1 MSHTPYFT
9 LFLAFEFET
18 MNPSASGW
26 INKFGESASTQI
38 ATHEDFQNIYGELK
52 KTGFVYGINVKVPR
66 EIEKV
71 HTLSEDE
78 KAKINLLLALYKTY
92 TLQEKNTDFD
102 IFLEKIFQFYKDL
115 NLGDIS
121 FFNKIL
127 TGNKT
132 SAQLEKLIDSRVY
145 LADNLISKTFNS
157 IITNS
162 LLFIDVLT
170 FKRYLTQPE
179 GIRVYAQNLEY
190 IAINITY
197 HALSSREKNK
207 NDERLAH
214 LFEASL
220 TFIDTE
226 KERFDGS
233 YREKLLDNYSR
244 WENQYFLDVACLT
257 VWEDKSLEYHE
268 SEFIFG
274 IGKDLGFDQKQIA
287 RSLEEIT
294 AFFDRNSEII
304 PFLKDN
310 NLAVQF
316 YDSMSKI
323 VNKLILRNSKRLQ
336 KELLESK
343 ELVTLISK
351 STVQDLSSEEK
362 KKVQNQLIDIF
373 KSIPS
378 LAIFILPGGAVL
390 LPIFI
395 KLIPKLLPSSFDD
408 NRVKEK

>member
-1 MSHTPYFT
+1 
-9 LFLAFEFET
+9 

-26 INKFGESASTQI
+26 INKFGEIVSSDT
-38 ATHEDFQNIYGELK
+38 TTYESFQDIYGELK
-52 KTGFVYGINVKVPR
+52 KLGFVYGVNIKIPR
-66 EIEKV
+66 YISPE

-78 KAKINLLLALYKTY
+78 KAKINLLAALYKTY
-92 TLQEKNTDFD
+92 SLHNKNGSFKT
-102 IFLEKIFQFYKDL
+102 FLDKIFQFYKDL
-115 NLGDIS
+115 ELDEIS

-127 TGNKT
+127 TGSKT

-145 LADNLISKTFNS
+145 LADNVISKTFNS

-170 FKRYLTQPE
+170 FKQYLQRQE
-179 GIRVYAQNLEY
+179 GIQQHAQNIEY
-190 IAINITY
+190 IAINVTY
-197 HALSSREKNK
+197 HALSSKEKNE
-207 NDERLAH
+207 NDERLAQ

-220 TFIDTE
+220 TYIDPE

-233 YREKLLDNYSR
+233 YREKLLDNFSP
-244 WENQYFLDVACLT
+244 WENQYFLDMACLT
-257 VWEDKSLEYHE
+257 VWEDKSLEYKE

-274 IGKDLGFDQKQIA
+274 IGKDLGFKQKQINRA
-287 RSLEEIT
+287 LEEIT
-294 AFFDRNSEII
+294 SFFERNGETI
-304 PFLKDN
+304 PFLKN
-310 NLAVQF
+310 QNLAVQF

-343 ELVTLISK
+343 ELVALISK
-351 STVQDLSSEEK
+351 ATLQDLSAEEK

-373 KSIPS
+373 KTIPS
-378 LAIFILPGGAVL
+378 LAIFMLPGGAVL

-408 NRVKEK
+408 NRVD